1 MNPVTDSQSDTYIVT
16 ADTLTSEGKGVA
28 RLPEES
34 GKDKGMAVFC
44 EGLLPGEKAEIRIV
58 SRKKGYAEAEIEKLL
73 TPASMR
79 VVPFC
84 SAFDDCGGCSMQHM
98 KYSSQLVAKRRYII
112 SCLSRIGKLTL
123 ADADKLVATTIGMI
137 NPYDYRNHMQYPV
150 AETVMDTVEPA
161 AVNEETQTPRLDQE
175 TETRDRDEAA
185 LPAGREQEIADQ
197 NQDAAQPVG
206 RDLRIGLY
214 GRHSHEVVP
223 HNACRISHPACES
236 VRKFTERF
244 LLARGIRGYD
254 EATGLGFL
262 RHLIVRVGVET
273 GEIMILLV
281 TSESPDPAVKFPS
294 HTFVDEANRRLD
306 KDRKRLLRELSED
319 GAQMKNG
326 PETVRSQSK
335 SAPAFSRKHFE
346 KPWIIK
352 SLFLTRGAAPEIS
365 GGLSRAATP
374 ADLIHLWGE
383 KTITETI
390 GDRTYQISPLSFF
403 QVNSEQTK
411 ILYDIVRRYAQDA
424 ILPEKSDPQA
434 SSSAPSCPEEKWPV
448 DHAETG
454 LSLPP
459 SSCDPAPRI
468 PILLDLY
475 CGTGTIGLYLSDL
488 ADQILGAES
497 NEGAVL
503 DACKN
508 AELNSVT
515 TARYRACRAEN
526 LRPDDFPGEKP
537 LIILDPPRK
546 GCEKPLI
553 NTVLRLAPSHIIYVS
568 CDPATLARDT
578 ALLIAGG
585 YSIKAVTPVDLFPWT
600 PHVETIVLMSREET
614 NKA

>member
-1 MNPVTDSQSDTYIVT
+1 MDILSETQLETYIVT

-58 SRKKGYAEAEIEKLL
+58 SRKKGYAEAVIEKLL
-73 TPASMR
+73 NPASMR
-79 VVPFC
+79 VTPFC
-84 SAFDDCGGCSMQHM
+84 SAFDTCGGCSMQHM
-98 KYSSQLVAKRRYII
+98 RYSSQLVAKRRYII
-112 SCLSRIGKLTL
+112 SCLSRIGKLPL
-123 ADADKLVATTIGMI
+123 ADADKLVATTVGMA
-137 NPYDYRNHMQYPV
+137 NPFDYRNHMQYPV
-150 AETVMDTVEPA
+150 AETVTSTTTAATATELTDVE
-161 AVNEETQTPRLDQE
+161 EESQPLGRDQE
-175 TETRDRDEAA
+175 IDIRTDEPRAGCDREIDTRTD
-185 LPAGREQEIADQ
+185 GKSI
-197 NQDAAQPVG
+197 G

-214 GRHSHEVVP
+214 AEHSHDIVP
-223 HNACRISHPACES
+223 HNVCRIAHPACES

-244 LLARGIRGYD
+244 LLARGIYGYD
-254 EATGLGFL
+254 EMTGFGFL
-262 RHLIVRVGVET
+262 RHLIVRIGAET
-273 GEIMILLV
+273 GEVMILLV
-281 TSESPDPAVKFPS
+281 TAETPDPAVKFPS

-306 KDRKRLLRELSED
+306 KDRKRLLRELSAE
-319 GAQMKNG
+319 GAQSKNG
-326 PETVRSQSK
+326 PT
-335 SAPAFSRKHFE
+335 FSRKQLE

-365 GGLSRAATP
+365 GGLSRAAAP

-383 KTITETI
+383 KIITETI

-403 QVNSEQTK
+403 QVNTEQTR
-411 ILYDIVRRYAQDA
+411 ILYDTVRRYAQDA
-424 ILPEKSDPQA
+424 IRLEKPGPRQDSP
-434 SSSAPSCPEEKWPV
+434 APTCPEEKWPV
-448 DHAETG
+448 DYAETG
-454 LSLPP
+454 LSQP
-459 SSCDPAPRI
+459 SNSCDSAPRI

-475 CGTGTIGLYLSDL
+475 CGTGTIGLYLSDI

-508 AELNSVT
+508 AELNNVT

-526 LRPDDFPGEKP
+526 LKPDDFPGEKS

-568 CDPATLARDT
+568 CDPATLARDA
-578 ALLIAGG
+578 ALLMADG
-585 YSIKAVTPVDLFPWT
+585 YVIKAATPVDMFPWT
-600 PHVETIVLMSREET
+600 SHVETVVLLTRI
-614 NKA
+614 K

>member
-1 MNPVTDSQSDTYIVT
+1 MNPITDSQPEIYIVT

-58 SRKKGYAEAEIEKLL
+58 SHKKGYAEAVIERLI

-79 VVPFC
+79 LEPFC
-84 SAFDDCGGCSMQHM
+84 SVFDNCGGCSMQHM
-98 KYSSQLVAKRRYII
+98 KYSSQLVSKKRYII
-112 SCLSRIGKLTL
+112 SCLTRIGKLPH
-123 ADADKLVATTIGMI
+123 AEAEKLVAPTIGMA
-137 NPYDYRNHMQYPV
+137 NPFDYRNHMQYPV
-150 AETVMDTVEPA
+150 AETVPEAARLATPTSGVDKNLTSLPGLEDNTVESDPTDEVSEDTVQPD
-161 AVNEETQTPRLDQE
+161 TQ
-175 TETRDRDEAA
+175 
-185 LPAGREQEIADQ
+185 
-197 NQDAAQPVG
+197 

-214 GRHSHEVVP
+214 AEHSHDIVP
-223 HNACRISHPACES
+223 HNVCRIAHPACES
-236 VRKFTERF
+236 VKKFTERF
-244 LLARGIRGYD
+244 LLARGIYGFD
-254 EATGLGFL
+254 ETNGLGFL

-273 GEIMILLV
+273 GEIMVLLV

-306 KDRKRLLRELSED
+306 KDRKRLLRELSAEEAPAKSESAS
-319 GAQMKNG
+319 GEA
-326 PETVRSQSK
+326 QSK
-335 SAPAFSRKHFE
+335 SAPAFSRKHLE
-346 KPWIIK
+346 KPWTIK
-352 SLFLTRGAAPEIS
+352 SLFLTKGAAPEIS
-365 GGLSRAATP
+365 GGLSRAAAP
-374 ADLIHLWGE
+374 ADLVHLWGE
-383 KTITETI
+383 KTINETI

-411 ILYDIVRRYAQDA
+411 VLYDIVRRYAQDA
-424 ILPEKSDPQA
+424 IRLEKPGPRQDSP
-434 SSSAPSCPEEKWPV
+434 APTCPEEKWPV
-448 DHAETG
+448 DYAETG
-454 LSLPP
+454 LST
-459 SSCDPAPRI
+459 SANSCDFAPRI
-468 PILLDLY
+468 PLLLDLY

-508 AELNSVT
+508 AELNGVT

-526 LRPDDFPGEKP
+526 LKPDDFPGEKP

-568 CDPATLARDT
+568 CDPATLARDA
-578 ALLIAGG
+578 ALLLAEG
-585 YSIKAVTPVDLFPWT
+585 YVIKAVTPVDMFPWT
-600 PHVETIVLMSREET
+600 SHVETVVLMSR
-614 NKA
+614 KDK